1 MAQNKLSDLRDHIFM
16 ALERLSDETLTTDQ
30 VNVEV
35 DKAKAIS
42 QLAGTLIQSAKV
54 EIDFI
59 NATGVMES
67 QSDLFFFGSEE
78 EEFKIGLI
86 VIDAFTKEITVFLLK
101 NKTPDVILPA
111 LEQAFKNL
119 GGTPEIF
126 YTDDEGAYNS
136 SILKLYFQKN
146 NIKHII
152 TRKHAPMAE
161 RAIKTIKDMLYKRM
175 KHETTRP
182 WYELVHEILFVI
194 NYMRKHSAH
203 GMTPKE
209 ARKPENYM
217 KVKNNLENNRVKNRK
232 YQDIKVGDKVRIY
245 KKKKNFQKSNV
256 SIWSENRYEVKQ
268 IEDVPNAGKLY
279 HLIGMPKPMLR
290 AEILL

>member
-1 MAQNKLSDLRDHIFM
+1 LDSRP
-16 ALERLSDETLTTDQ
+16 STTR
-30 VNVEV
+30 VS
-35 DKAKAIS
+35 IGS
-42 QLAGTLIQSAKV
+42 I
-54 EIDFI
+54 
-59 NATGVMES
+59 
-67 QSDLFFFGSEE
+67 FFGSEE

-161 RAIKTIKDMLYKRM
+161 RAIKTVKDMLYKRM

-194 NYMRKHSAH
+194 NYMRKHSSH
-203 GMTPKE
+203 GMTPKD

-217 KVKNNLENNRVKNRK
+217 KVKINLENNRIKNRK
-232 YQDIKVGDKVRIY
+232 YKDIKVGDKVRIY

-256 SIWSENRYEVKQ
+256 SIWSDNRYEVKE
-268 IEDVPNAGKLY
+268 IEDVPNVGKLY
-279 HLIGMPKPMLR
+279 HVIGMPKPMLR
-290 AEILL
+290 AELLLS

>member
-1 MAQNKLSDLRDHIFM
+1 
-16 ALERLSDETLTTDQ
+16 
-30 VNVEV
+30 
-35 DKAKAIS
+35 
-42 QLAGTLIQSAKV
+42 
-54 EIDFI
+54 
-59 NATGVMES
+59 
-67 QSDLFFFGSEE
+67 
-78 EEFKIGLI
+78 LI

-111 LEQAFKNL
+111 LEQAFTNL

-136 SILKLYFQKN
+136 SILKLYFEKN

-175 KHETTRP
+175 KHETTTP
-182 WYELVHEILFVI
+182 WYELVHEILFVL
-194 NYMRKHSAH
+194 NYMRKHRSH

-209 ARKPENYM
+209 ARDPKNLT
-217 KVKNNLENNRVKNRK
+217 KVKNNLENNRIKNRK
-232 YQDIKVGDKVRIY
+232 YPEVKVGDKVRIY
-245 KKKKNFQKSNV
+245 KKRKNFQKSNV
-256 SIWSENRYEVKQ
+256 SIWSENRYEVKK

-279 HLIGMPKPMLR
+279 HVIGMPKPLLS

>member
-1 MAQNKLSDLRDHIFM
+1 MDIDKDKLIHNVYYSPSGYGSMRQTLDDARKKDKSITMEDVKQWFNQHVIPSREPRGFNSWIADHPRQ
-16 ALERLSDETLTTDQ
+16 EY
-30 VNVEV
+30 
-35 DKAKAIS
+35 
-42 QLAGTLIQSAKV
+42 
-54 EIDFI
+54 
-59 NATGVMES
+59 

-136 SILKLYFQKN
+136 SILKLYFEKN

-161 RAIKTIKDMLYKRM
+161 RAIKTVKDILYKRM
-175 KHETTRP
+175 KHETTTP
-182 WYELVHEILFVI
+182 WYELVHQILFVI
-194 NYMRKHSAH
+194 NYMRKHSSH
-203 GMTPKE
+203 GMTPKD
-209 ARKPENYM
+209 ARKPENHM
-217 KVKNNLENNRVKNRK
+217 KVKFNLEKIELKIEN
-232 YQDIKVGDKVRIY
+232 IRIL
-245 KKKKNFQKSNV
+245 K
-256 SIWSENRYEVKQ
+256 
-268 IEDVPNAGKLY
+268 
-279 HLIGMPKPMLR
+279 
-290 AEILL
+290 